1 MEIGKLPILDEKLE
15 MACDRGH
22 IYLCQYFESNQWEEE
37 LNMKCK
43 HLKGQLWPR
52 VNDVFVYSC
61 PAPLPGQLW
70 PRVND
75 VFAYSCPAP
84 LPGQLWPRVG
94 HVFVLFFKVVSWFF
108 MVFGWFPWFF
118 KVVSWVFMVF
128 GCFPWFSWFQ
138 VGLSWF
144 QVGFSWFFS
153 GMYPPWTISWP
164 DDPV

>member
-1 MEIGKLPILDEKLE
+1 M
-15 MACDRGH
+15 GH
-22 IYLCQYFESNQWEEE
+22 I
-37 LNMKCK
+37 
-43 HLKGQLWPR
+43 
-52 VNDVFVYSC
+52 FVYSC
-61 PAPLPGQLW
+61 PNPLQ
-70 PRVND
+70 
-75 VFAYSCPAP
+75 
-84 LPGQLWPRVG
+84 GQLWPRVG

-153 GMYPPWTISWP
+153 KMYPPKLYPGPMIQSRSAARRAAQDLVLQNMTYIIKSSKIVIALLFRSWLLASKQLSRNIEKCYDISPYKVFFDVIFHLAKYLW
-164 DDPV
+164 